1 MSLSAYLA
9 LYCLLIIAASLLGGW
24 IPLHVRLTHRRLQ
37 IANSLIGG
45 FMLGVALL
53 HMLPHAMIS
62 NNPVPQLMLWMVA
75 GVLTMFLLER
85 FFHFHQHDL
94 PSHPPDAHEHDHSH
108 SHGGHNHGHTHG
120 PNCEHDPEPVA
131 IADCD
136 EDTTEAPHYDHKP
149 KLSWSGAAIGLV
161 LHSLIAGVALGASMT
176 ADQGVAWPGLALF
189 LVIVFHK
196 PFDSMTL
203 LALVTTTG
211 WSRKIGHLIN
221 VAFALAVPL
230 GAGIFMLNFA
240 NEHDAHS
247 MVVGNAL
254 AFTAGIFLC
263 IALSDV
269 LPELHFHQH
278 DKATL
283 SIALI
288 VGLAIAWGIAHFE
301 MKHHDHGH
309 GVAAGKVNPDGTYN
323 ADDYPGGWHPHDHD
337 KDGVV
342 DH

>member
-1 MSLSAYLA
+1 MTPAAYLA
-9 LYCLLIIAASLLGGW
+9 LYCVLIIAASLLGGW
-24 IPLHVRLTHRRLQ
+24 IPLHITLTHKRLQ

-53 HMLPHAMIS
+53 HMIPHAMMS
-62 NNPVPQLMLWMVA
+62 PNSDMNLMLWAVA

-94 PSHPPDAHEHDHSH
+94 PSHPPPPEAPEVSESGTAAQHHH
-108 SHGGHNHGHTHG
+108 HGDQ
-120 PNCEHDPEPVA
+120 PCEHDS
-131 IADCD
+131 
-136 EDTTEAPHYDHKP
+136 TESPHYDHKP
-149 KLSWSGAAIGLV
+149 ALSWSGAAVGLV
-161 LHSLIAGVALGASMT
+161 LHSLIAGVALGASIT
-176 ADQGVAWPGLALF
+176 ADKDVALPGLALF

-203 LALVTTTG
+203 LALVATSG
-211 WSRKIGHLIN
+211 WSRRTGHLIN
-221 VAFALAVPL
+221 ALFALAVPI
-230 GAGIFMLNFA
+230 GAGIFMFNFA

-247 MVVGNAL
+247 QVVGNAL

-283 SIALI
+283 SAALI
-288 VGLAIAWGIAHFE
+288 IGLAIAWAIAHFE

-309 GVAAGKVNPDGTYN
+309 GAAPLIEETNGSEHASAAGFKPR
-323 ADDYPGGWHPHDHD
+323 
-337 KDGVV
+337 
-342 DH
+342 

>member
-1 MSLSAYLA
+1 MSLGGYLG
-9 LYCLLIIAASLLGGW
+9 LYCIAIVAASLLGGW
-24 IPLHVRLTHRRLQ
+24 IPLHVRLTHKRLQ
-37 IANSLIGG
+37 LANSLIGG
-45 FMLGVALL
+45 FMLGIALL

-62 NNPVPQLMLWMVA
+62 NNPFQQLMLWMVA

-94 PSHPPDAHEHDHSH
+94 PSHPPSAHDDGHDHPH
-108 SHGGHNHGHTHG
+108 DHGHTHVHG
-120 PNCEHDPEPVA
+120 PGCEHDPDPVPV
-131 IADCD
+131 DQCD

-149 KLSWSGAAIGLV
+149 KLSWSGAAIGLI
-161 LHSLIAGVALGASMT
+161 LHSLIAGIALGASMS
-176 ADQGVAWPGLALF
+176 AEQDVALPGLALF

-203 LALVTTTG
+203 LALVASTG
-211 WSRKIGHLIN
+211 WSRKTGHLIN
-221 VAFALAVPL
+221 ALFALAVPL
-230 GAGIFMLNFA
+230 GAAIFMFGFA
-240 NEHDAHS
+240 DEHDAHS

-254 AFTAGIFLC
+254 AFTAGVFLC

-278 DKATL
+278 DKIKLTA
-283 SIALI
+283 ALI
-288 VGLAIAWGIAHFE
+288 AGLAIAWGIAHFE

-309 GVAAGKVNPDGTYN
+309 GAPAAEPATAV
-323 ADDYPGGWHPHDHD
+323 PHDHD
-337 KDGVV
+337 GDGVP

>member
-1 MSLSAYLA
+1 MSLTGYLA
-9 LYCLLIIAASLLGGW
+9 LYCVAIVFASLLGGW

-45 FMLGVALL
+45 FMLGIALL
-53 HMLPHAMIS
+53 HMLPHAMMS
-62 NNPVPQLMLWMVA
+62 NNPFQQLMLWMVA

-94 PSHPPDAHEHDHSH
+94 PSHPPSAHENP
-108 SHGGHNHGHTHG
+108 GHEHGHTHG
-120 PNCEHDPEPVA
+120 PGCEYDPEPVA
-131 IADCD
+131 VEDCD
-136 EDTTEAPHYDHKP
+136 EDNEESPHYDHKP
-149 KLSWSGAAIGLV
+149 KLSWSGAAIGLI
-161 LHSLIAGVALGASMT
+161 LHSLIAGVALGASMS
-176 ADQGVAWPGLALF
+176 AEQGAALPGLALF

-203 LALVTTTG
+203 LALVASTG
-211 WSRKIGHLIN
+211 WSRKAGHIIN
-221 VAFALAVPL
+221 ALFALAVPL
-230 GAGIFMLNFA
+230 GAGVFMLGFA

-254 AFTAGIFLC
+254 AFTAGVFLC

-278 DKATL
+278 DKITL
-283 SIALI
+283 TAALI
-288 VGLAIAWGIAHFE
+288 AGLAIAYGIAHFE

-309 GVAAGKVNPDGTYN
+309 VAPAAETPTAV
-323 ADDYPGGWHPHDHD
+323 PHDHNG
-337 KDGVV
+337 DGVP

>member
-1 MSLSAYLA
+1 MSIGGYLA
-9 LYCLLIIAASLLGGW
+9 LYCLLIVASSLLGGW
-24 IPLHVRLTHRRLQ
+24 IPLHVTLTHKRLQ

-45 FMLGVALL
+45 FMLGIALL
-53 HMLPHAMIS
+53 HMLPHAMMS
-62 NNPVPQLMLWMVA
+62 NNPFQQLMLWMVA

-94 PSHPPDAHEHDHSH
+94 PSHPPKAHEDGHDHA
-108 SHGGHNHGHTHG
+108 HGHTHVHG
-120 PNCEHDPEPVA
+120 PGCEHDPEPVPVA
-131 IADCD
+131 QCD
-136 EDTTEAPHYDHKP
+136 EDTTEVPHYDHKP
-149 KLSWSGAAIGLV
+149 KLSWSGAAIGLI

-176 ADQGVAWPGLALF
+176 AEREVALPGFALF

-203 LALVTTTG
+203 LALVASTG
-211 WSRKIGHLIN
+211 WSRKAGHLIN
-221 VAFALAVPL
+221 AGFALAVPL
-230 GAGIFMLNFA
+230 GAGVFMLGFA

-254 AFTAGIFLC
+254 AFTAGVFLC

-278 DKATL
+278 DKFTL
-283 SIALI
+283 TAALI
-288 VGLAIAWGIAHFE
+288 IGISIAWGIAHFE

-309 GVAAGKVNPDGTYN
+309 GGETPTGV
-323 ADDYPGGWHPHDHD
+323 PHDHD
-337 KDGVV
+337 GDGVP